1 MYRAGGLAWLGR
13 GSHTAKVKGSSPF
26 PPIQS
31 TVRETLYSMMEQ
43 DTKDNS
49 IRDLYKRD
57 ARLRY
62 WIDRVKHEA
71 IPDSDKEDILRFVE
85 FMQREEKSKLW
96 IVRCIT
102 LLLNI
107 KQYLRKEFR
116 ACTKKDIQE
125 YIDYTLKKGY
135 SPSTYTKIRQVLKYF
150 FKVVYGNNEYYP
162 EAVAWIKSKVSKD
175 EQRKREQLSYEQ
187 FLTEDEIKLLIDTAN
202 TIQRKA
208 FIAVA
213 YETGARP
220 EELLNIRIKD
230 ILFDNKGA
238 KVILR
243 GKTVERVTRVIAY
256 VSLLRQ
262 WLSVHPFKN
271 DPNAYLWLSE
281 ASNHKWKPIGLRA
294 AEKFFEETMKRAGIK
309 KQTRL
314 YILRHSRATHLANK
328 LTEAQMCAYFGW
340 QLGTKVVQR
349 YIHLAGVRTDD
360 ALLELAGV
368 KVDKDTDSSPLKVRY
383 CKRCNEML
391 SPNHDY
397 CIRCGYSE
405 KDAIAEGSVS
415 NELVDRINRLETI
428 LARLANRFSLDVDDN
443 GNDNN
448 NNNNNN
454 TDSKRRRKKGKV
466 IA

>member
-1 MYRAGGLAWLGR
+1 MMR
-13 GSHTAKVKGSSPF
+13 G
-26 PPIQS
+26 I
-31 TVRETLYSMMEQ
+31 
-43 DTKDNS
+43 
-49 IRDLYKRD
+49 YKRES
-57 ARLRY
+57 RLAY
-62 WIDRVKHEA
+62 WVNRVKTDNTLSEA
-71 IPDSDKEDILRFVE
+71 DRGDILKFID
-85 FMQREEKSKLW
+85 FMQREERSSLR
-96 IVRCIT
+96 IIRCIT
-102 LLLNI
+102 AIMLAKKVI
-107 KQYLRKEFR
+107 KRPFR
-116 ACTKKDIQE
+116 ECTKEEIQHFINYLE
-125 YIDYTLKKGY
+125 DNGYKIASQLTYKSIIKK
-135 SPSTYTKIRQVLKYF
+135 F

-162 EAVAWIKSKVSKD
+162 EAVAWIKNKVSKD
-175 EQRKREQLSYEQ
+175 KRMKEEQLSYDQ

-208 FIAVA
+208 FIAVG

-230 ILFDNKGA
+230 ILFDSKGA

-256 VSLLRQ
+256 VSLLKQ
-262 WLSVHPFKN
+262 WLSVHPFRD

-281 ASNHKWKPIGLRA
+281 ATNHKLRPIGIRSV
-294 AEKFFEETMKRAGIK
+294 EKFFEETMKRAGIK

-340 QLGTKVVQR
+340 RLGTKVVQK
-349 YIHLAGVRTDD
+349 YIHLSGVRTDD

-368 KVDKDTDSSPLKVRY
+368 QINKEETSVLKVKY

-391 SPNHDY
+391 SPNHDF

-405 KDAIAEGSVS
+405 KDAINDTDNVS
-415 NELVDRINRLETI
+415 NEIVDRINRLESI
-428 LARLANRFSLDVDDN
+428 LARLASRFSLDVYDNDSDD
-443 GNDNN
+443 DNN
-448 NNNNNN
+448 NNN
-454 TDSKRRRKKGKV
+454 SKRRRRKKGKV